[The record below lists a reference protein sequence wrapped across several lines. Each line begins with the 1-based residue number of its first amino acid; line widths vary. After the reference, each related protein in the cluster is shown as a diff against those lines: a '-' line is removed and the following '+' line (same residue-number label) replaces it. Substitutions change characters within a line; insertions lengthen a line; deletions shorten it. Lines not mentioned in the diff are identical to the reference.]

1 MLENVRGL
9 LDPKFTEYRTS
20 ILQRIADLGYRVQIK
35 LLNASDYGVPQL
47 RPRVIIVGI
56 RNNENGEFHY
66 PEEHPENAK
75 TVGETTAGSYES
87 KRLAWRC
94 EMGKGSKQH
103 CPDNCGRFQEARR
116 SGSWTCQGK
125 KGMGRT
131 RWLTDVGVANEAP
144 AKDFEGMPRLTPR

>member
-66 PEEHPENAK
+66 RRNIRRMP
-75 TVGETTAGSYES
+75 
-87 KRLAWRC
+87 KRS
-94 EMGKGSKQH
+94 EKH
-103 CPDNCGRFQEARR
+103 C
-116 SGSWTCQGK
+116 WI
-125 KGMGRT
+125 
-131 RWLTDVGVANEAP
+131 L
-144 AKDFEGMPRLTPR
+144 